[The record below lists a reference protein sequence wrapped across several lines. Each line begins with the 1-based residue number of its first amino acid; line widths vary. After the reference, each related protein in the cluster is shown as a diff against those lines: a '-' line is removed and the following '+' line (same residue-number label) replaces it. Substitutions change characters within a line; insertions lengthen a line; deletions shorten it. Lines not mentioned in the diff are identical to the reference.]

1 MTDDQLMAQFHRL
14 ERRLERL
21 DTKVDRLEK
30 RLSDG
35 FAVIHAGMEGVEN
48 RLKDKA
54 DWRVVS
60 LYTVLIL
67 GLMTL
72 YTDLW

>member
-14 ERRLERL
+14 DLRLERL
-21 DTKVDRLEK
+21 DTKVDSLDTRLT
-30 RLSDG
+30 DG
-35 FAVIHAGMEGVEN
+35 LAVIHTRLEGLET

-60 LYTVLIL
+60 LYTGLIVA
-67 GLMTL
+67 LMTL
-72 YTDLW
+72 YKFFL

>member
-1 MTDDQLMAQFHRL
+1 MTDDQLMEQFHRVEL
-14 ERRLERL
+14 RLERL
-21 DTKVDRLEK
+21 DTKVEGLEK
-30 RLSDG
+30 GLADVRSEVRTRFDG
-35 FAVIHAGMEGVEN
+35 LEN

-60 LYTVLIL
+60 LYSVLIV

-72 YTDLW
+72 YKFFL